1 MPEGPPMCYFRKI
14 KQSDEQLRVYSMI
27 LNDGNI
33 VHVSINIHVSNESDM
48 TDSGLHTQTFGED
61 RRKIEWELCFTMI
74 YENLNNGCEKHKKKT
89 QNDFVL
95 RN

>member
-1 MPEGPPMCYFRKI
+1 MPEGPPMCNFRKI
-14 KQSDEQLRVYSMI
+14 KQSDEQLRVYSTI

-74 YENLNNGCEKHKKKT
+74 YENLNNGYEKHKKKPRT
-89 QNDFVL
+89 ILF
-95 RN
+95 